1 MEKNQI
7 VAEKISERNKS
18 LTVVW
23 EFHQNQKD

>member
-1 MEKNQI
+1 MEENQK
-7 VAEKISERNKS
+7 VKEKVSERNKN